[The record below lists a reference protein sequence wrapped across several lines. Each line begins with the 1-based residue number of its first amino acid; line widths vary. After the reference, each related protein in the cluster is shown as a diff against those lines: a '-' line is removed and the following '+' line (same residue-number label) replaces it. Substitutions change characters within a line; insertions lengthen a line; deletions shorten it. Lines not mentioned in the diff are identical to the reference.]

1 MKTPSQYR
9 LIGLDSVKGIIVQL
23 QKLYYI
29 KNTRKSVSSDIQTL
43 RREFKKTRR
52 SPVFLTNFEVFGYLM
67 QHSFECLIELLKA
80 FIIVREI
87 QN

>member
-9 LIGLDSVKGIIVQL
+9 FIGLDSVKGIIVQL

-43 RREFKKTRR
+43 RRELKKTRR
-52 SPVFLTNFEVFGYLM
+52 SPVFFNQLRSVWLSDATLFRVFDRAS
-67 QHSFECLIELLKA
+67 QSINNC
-80 FIIVREI
+80 
-87 QN
+87 